1 MPTPATNHPR
11 CLNALV
17 LAALVVAGGCETLAK
32 RSAQRDP
39 SKPIQLITLARTRL
53 ASEDEE
59 FKNVLVIQTYLL
71 DRWMRTVEARGDFT
85 FHVFLD
91 GDRKGTGVEP
101 DFKWNFT
108 REDAARHKTKQ
119 DIGVG
124 YSFELVVPAD
134 EQRASRLVVI
144 ATYMH
149 DDNTRLMSNNDLSNV
164 PVVGEV
170 NHSVTR
176 SASPAKAPPAMAL
189 PTNHETL
196 MTRDTLPAHSAR
208 SHGEE

>member
-1 MPTPATNHPR
+1 MPTPA
-11 CLNALV
+11 LNQARRRHALV
-17 LAALVVAGGCETLAK
+17 LAAVVLAGGCETLET

-39 SKPIQLITLARTRL
+39 AKPIQLITLARTRL

-85 FHVFLD
+85 FHVYLD
-91 GDRKGTGVEP
+91 GDRKGPGVEP

-144 ATYMH
+144 ATYTH

-170 NHSVTR
+170 NHSVIR
-176 SASPAKAPPAMAL
+176 SATPAKAPAGTAPPSTHQAR
-189 PTNHETL
+189 
-196 MTRDTLPAHSAR
+196 MTRDDVPVKQIAR
-208 SHGEE
+208 